1 MKILVFGKTGQVA
14 RELQALADADLQIEA
29 LSRAEADLLDP
40 AACAAWIAQTDADVV
55 VNAAAFTS
63 VDQAET
69 ETDTAQT
76 INADAPGAM
85 AKAAADRGLP
95 FLHISTDYVF
105 DGTGE
110 TAHAPDD
117 PTAPIN
123 TYGRTKLAGES
134 NVRAAGGA
142 YVILRT
148 SWVFSAHSANFV
160 KTMLRLSETREALT
174 IVADQHGGP
183 TPAADIAATLVAMA
197 RGILDG
203 KMGGTYHYSGAPSTS
218 WAGFAR
224 EIFRISGRQVAVSDI
239 PSSDFPTP
247 AKRPLNSRL
256 DCATLLSDFGITPA
270 DWKAGLTR
278 VIAQLEQGTS

>member
-14 RELQALADADLQIEA
+14 RELQALAGPDLQIEA
-29 LSRAEADLLDP
+29 LSRTEADLLDP
-40 AACAAWIAQTDADVV
+40 AACAARIAQTDADVV
-55 VNAAAFTS
+55 INAAAYTA

-69 ETDTAQT
+69 ETDTAQI
-76 INADAPGAM
+76 INADAPGTM
-85 AKAAADRGLP
+85 AKAAAERGLP

-105 DGTGE
+105 DGTGQG
-110 TAHAPDD
+110 ARAPDD

-123 TYGRTKLAGES
+123 TYGRTKLAGED
-134 NVRAAGGA
+134 NVRAAGGSH
-142 YVILRT
+142 VILRT
-148 SWVFSAHSANFV
+148 SWVFSADGANFV
-160 KTMLRLSETREALT
+160 KTMLRLSETCDALT

-197 RGILDG
+197 RGLLDG
-203 KMGGTYHYSGAPSTS
+203 KTGGTYHYSGAPSTT
-218 WAGFAR
+218 WADFAR
-224 EIFRISGRQVAVSDI
+224 EIFHLANRPVTVTDISSA
-239 PSSDFPTP
+239 DFPTP

-256 DCATLLSDFGITPA
+256 DCATLLSDFGITPP

>member
-14 RELQALADADLQIEA
+14 RELQALADANLHVEA

-40 AACAAWIAQTDADVV
+40 AACAACIAQTDADAVI
-55 VNAAAFTS
+55 NAAAYTA

-69 ETDTAQT
+69 ETDKAQI

-85 AKAAADRGLP
+85 AKAAAERGLP

-105 DGTGE
+105 DGTGQG
-110 TAHAPDD
+110 ARAPDD

-123 TYGRTKLAGES
+123 IYGRTKLAGED
-134 NVRAAGGA
+134 NVRAAGGPH
-142 YVILRT
+142 VILRT
-148 SWVFSAHSANFV
+148 SWVFSAHGANFV
-160 KTMLRLSETREALT
+160 KTMLRLSESRDALT

-183 TPAADIAATLVAMA
+183 TPAAGIAATSVAMA
-197 RGILDG
+197 RGLLDG
-203 KMGGTYHYSGAPSTS
+203 KTGGTYHYSGAPATT
-218 WAGFAR
+218 WADFAR
-224 EIFRISGRQVAVSDI
+224 EIFHIAKRPVTVTDI
-239 PSSDFPTP
+239 PSTDFPTP

-256 DCATLLSDFGITPA
+256 DCATLLSEFGITPP

-278 VIAQLEQGTS
+278 VIAQLEQGTT